1 MVDKSEF
8 DAYRTTYKDTVNQSI
23 SFSGLDVDFF
33 TRVKAVRLLD
43 LLREKVGDP
52 RNLSILDVGCGVGTY
67 HPLLGADIGK
77 ITGID
82 PSLECVMEGQSKNP
96 HVDYR
101 HYDGDR
107 MPFPDD
113 TFDASFAI
121 CVMHHVPVQ
130 QWPTFSREMVR
141 VTRPGGLVVVFEHN
155 PFNPLTR
162 RAVNTCPF
170 DADAVLLKKSETTR
184 HFRSAGLKDIEGRY
198 ILTIPALS
206 TFSRKIDDVFGS
218 IPLGAQYFVCG
229 HP

>member
-1 MVDKSEF
+1 MDDKSEF
-8 DAYRTTYKDTVNQSI
+8 DAYRTSYKDTVNQSI

-33 TRVKAVRLLD
+33 TKVKAVRLLD
-43 LLREKVGDP
+43 LLGEKVGNP
-52 RNLSILDVGCGVGTY
+52 RNLSILDVGCGIGTY

-96 HVDYR
+96 NVDYR
-101 HYDGDR
+101 HYDGNH
-107 MPFPDD
+107 MPFPNH

-121 CVMHHVPVQ
+121 CVMHHVPPQ

-155 PFNPLTR
+155 PYNPLTR
-162 RAVNTCPF
+162 RAVNTCQF
-170 DADAVLLKKSETTR
+170 DADAVLLTKSQTAR
-184 HFRSAGLKDIEGRY
+184 HFQSAGLKDIEGRY

-206 TFSRKIDDVFGS
+206 KFPRKIDDVFGR

>member
-1 MVDKSEF
+1 MDDKSEF

-33 TRVKAVRLLD
+33 TKVKAVRLLD
-43 LLREKVGDP
+43 LLREKIGDP
-52 RNLSILDVGCGVGTY
+52 RDLSILDVGCGVGTY
-67 HPLLGADIGK
+67 HPLLGTDIGK

-101 HYDGDR
+101 HYDGDH

-121 CVMHHVPVQ
+121 CVMHHVPPQ

-170 DADAVLLKKSETTR
+170 DADAVLLTKSQTTR
-184 HFRSAGLKDIEGRY
+184 HFQSAGLKDIEGRY

-206 TFSRKIDDVFGS
+206 KFPRKIDDVFGS